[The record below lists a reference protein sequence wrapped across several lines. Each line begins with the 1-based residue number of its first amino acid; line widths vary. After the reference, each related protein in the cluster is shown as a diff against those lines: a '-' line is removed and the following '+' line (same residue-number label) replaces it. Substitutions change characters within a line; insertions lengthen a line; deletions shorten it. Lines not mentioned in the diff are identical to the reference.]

1 MNNPDAW
8 LSDNNSFLPGRLLLG
23 NQPVLKQN
31 GRNKFNGK
39 IRDFRRKNKTPGRFD
54 HAEIRG
60 LLILVLFCQSKFKTR
75 Q

>member
-1 MNNPDAW
+1 MHGYPRTTV
-8 LSDNNSFLPGRLLLG
+8 SFPAGCCMG
-23 NQPVLKQN
+23 NQPVLTQN

-39 IRDFRRKNKTPGRFD
+39 IRDFRRKNKAPGRFD

-60 LLILVLFCQSKFKTR
+60 LLILVLFCQSNFKTG